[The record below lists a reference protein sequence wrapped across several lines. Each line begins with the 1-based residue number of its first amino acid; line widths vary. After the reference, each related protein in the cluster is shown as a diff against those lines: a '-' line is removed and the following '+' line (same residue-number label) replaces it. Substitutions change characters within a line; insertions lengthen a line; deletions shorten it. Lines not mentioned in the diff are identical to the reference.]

1 MVVTIKG
8 LYKQPSMIQK
18 ILLVVLL
25 FISCQLSYGQI
36 IRIQAGP
43 TVSNLDWSVENIIPR
58 GENQVLVGNSVF
70 LGYDYLPSRH
80 FNLSSNIGYLRKGDI
95 SEITYIN
102 DEGQAFELPSLK
114 VVFDYFSLNTQAEV
128 NFPFKK
134 RIIPFISAGP
144 RIEYLYSYTK
154 DFSFIEELDD
164 LPTFYYG
171 LNLGGGI
178 KYDLPRWQVGLRSEY
193 YVNLT
198 NIAEWVSSDV
208 GKGWINDQTFL
219 INLSVGYKLK

>member
-1 MVVTIKG
+1 
-8 LYKQPSMIQK
+8 
-18 ILLVVLL
+18 
-25 FISCQLSYGQI
+25 
-36 IRIQAGP
+36 
-43 TVSNLDWSVENIIPR
+43 
-58 GENQVLVGNSVF
+58 VLVGNSVF
-70 LGYDYLPSRH
+70 IGLDYLQGRH

-102 DEGQAFELPSLK
+102 DEDQVFELPSLK
-114 VVFDYFSLNTQAEV
+114 VVFDYFSFNTQAEV
-128 NFPFKK
+128 NFPIRK
-134 RIIPFISAGP
+134 RWIPFVSAGP

-193 YVNLT
+193 YVNLS
-198 NIAEWVSSDV
+198 NIAEWVSKDV
-208 GKGWINDQTFL
+208 GKGWINDRTFL
-219 INLSVGYKLK
+219 INLSVGYKLRQQHFKNHNNYHQNRHKH